1 MVKRKFVKTSKS
13 LKILW
18 NCCRIPPNPDPNPS
32 IQEEGVIQTTGA
44 TFQINNGKH
53 YVSVVT
59 LSVNGNIKFLENVKQ
74 DFKRKISWNKYNR
87 FEIETKPQNSN
98 LDYLIDQTLRNIK
111 RLFVLL
117 FKNGNDDPTKSS
129 FGKYYMS
136 LV

>member
-1 MVKRKFVKTSKS
+1 MSKHQKVS
-13 LKILW
+13 KYYEIV
-18 NCCRIPPNPDPNPS
+18 CRIPPNPDPNPS
-32 IQEEGVIQTTGA
+32 IQEEGLIQTTGA

-74 DFKRKISWNKYNR
+74 DFKRKISWNEYNR

-98 LDYLIDQTLRNIK
+98 LDYLIDQTLRNMK

-117 FKNGNDDPTKSS
+117 FKNGNDDPTKIS